1 MYKILILASAALA
14 MTACGGPGNKKATQ
28 PEKEEKRMLSG
39 GYSEPRPLTD
49 EEAVLFKKVT
59 EGLDGVEYT
68 PQSVAKQIVAGTN
81 YRFICKAV
89 PVTRN
94 PRPYEAIVVVYQ
106 PLPGQG
112 EPRIT
117 EITRQ

>member
-1 MYKILILASAALA
+1 MYRILILASAALA
-14 MTACGGPGNKKATQ
+14 FTACGGPGSKKPTQ
-28 PEKEEKRMLSG
+28 PEKEQQGMLCG
-39 GYSEPRPLTD
+39 GYSSQRPLTD

-59 EGLDGVEYT
+59 EGLDGVGYT
-68 PQSVAKQIVAGTN
+68 PQSVATQIVAGTN

-89 PVTRN
+89 TATKDPKT
-94 PRPYEAIVVVYQ
+94 YEAVVVVYQ